1 MNNLLNQYTMNI
13 TKRFFSIFLFA
24 EISVGAWAIEQDIDG
39 TYLIGSSDDWNAF
52 ASDINSGSIAVTANA
67 KLTADITVT
76 TMIGSSK
83 NYAGV
88 FDGDNHTITANIS
101 GTSKHVAPFCYLK
114 GATIKNIKVEGTV
127 SGGIHCAGLVGA
139 IYDSGLISNVV
150 VSATVTTTESHC
162 GGVLGHAQDSYTTIE
177 GCVFNGTINGKR
189 SGSTVGA
196 ICGWNHGGLTTINNC
211 VEIGSYT
218 NCSTF
223 NPIFCGSN
231 VSASNSYYLNPKNSG
246 NDYGTQ
252 ISASMPGE
260 VYQQMEISGNTYSVP
275 VLVDGIGPKYDYS
288 GEAISPEPVVSFIG
302 TTLKKGTDYTVSY
315 SHNIAVGIATV
326 TITGMGEYEGTKTI
340 NFKIIGSSLSGAGT
354 EESPYLISSDD
365 DWVSFV
371 TNVED
376 YSFSGQYVKLTKD
389 INIKSMAG
397 VRDNSPFS
405 GTFDGGGHTMTANIV
420 STATGDG
427 LSSNNLNDVG
437 IAPFHFI
444 ENATIKNVRI
454 AGTISARSNHAAGL
468 VGIAYET
475 NIISDCVVSA
485 TITTAANY
493 VGGIIG
499 HGYTSTTTVQDCLF
513 NGRIEGGIYI
523 GVVWGHSHG
532 GVGYIVNCLENGT
545 YSYGSIAP
553 TNHDGNVY
561 LTNNYYVT
569 GNDSKSTKATA
580 ETLANGTVTNGLNND
595 RTGDNAPWIQDPVT
609 NQPMLKM
616 FASESGIS
624 TGETIQVSSSK
635 SQVTNEKWYTID
647 GRKMSGKPAAKGIY
661 IHNGK
666 KIILK

>member
-1 MNNLLNQYTMNI
+1 MNI
-13 TKRFFSIFLFA
+13 TKRLLSILLFTA
-24 EISVGAWAIEQDIDG
+24 ISVGAWAIEQDADG

-114 GATIKNIKVEGTV
+114 GATIKNIKVEGTI

-139 IYDSGLISNVV
+139 IDDSGLISNVV
-150 VSATVTTTESHC
+150 VSATVTTTGSHC
-162 GGVLGHAQDSYTTIE
+162 GGVLGHAQSSKTTIE
-177 GCVFNGTINGKR
+177 GCVFNGTINGK
-189 SGSTVGA
+189 SGGSTVGA

-211 VEIGSYT
+211 MELGSYT

-315 SHNIAVGIATV
+315 SHNIAVGIASV
-326 TITGMGEYEGTKTI
+326 TITGMGEYKGIKTI
-340 NFKIIGSSLSGAGT
+340 NFKIIGTCLSGAGT
-354 EESPYLISSDD
+354 EESPYLINSDD

-371 TNVED
+371 TSVED
-376 YSFSGQYVKLTKD
+376 YSFSGEYVKLTKD
-389 INIKSMAG
+389 INITSMEG

-405 GTFDGGGHTMTANIV
+405 GTFDGNGHTMTANIV

-444 ENATIKNVRI
+444 KNATIKNVRI
-454 AGTISARSNHAAGL
+454 AGTINAQSNHAAGL
-468 VGIAYET
+468 IGVAYET
-475 NIISDCVVSA
+475 NIISNCVVSA
-485 TITTAANY
+485 TITTTANY

-545 YSYGSIAP
+545 YSSGSIAP
-553 TNHDGNVY
+553 TNYDGNVY

-569 GNDSKSTKATA
+569 GSDSNSKKATGS
-580 ETLANGTVTNGLNND
+580 TLADGTVTIGLNND

-609 NQPMLKM
+609 NLPMLKI
-616 FASESGIS
+616 FVSNNSGIT
-624 TGETIQVSSSK
+624 TGEALPLNDNGQMINDK
-635 SQVTNEKWYTID
+635 AGWYTID
-647 GRKMSGKPAAKGIY
+647 GRKLSGKPAVKGIY
-661 IHNGK
+661 INNGK
-666 KIILK
+666 KVVVK